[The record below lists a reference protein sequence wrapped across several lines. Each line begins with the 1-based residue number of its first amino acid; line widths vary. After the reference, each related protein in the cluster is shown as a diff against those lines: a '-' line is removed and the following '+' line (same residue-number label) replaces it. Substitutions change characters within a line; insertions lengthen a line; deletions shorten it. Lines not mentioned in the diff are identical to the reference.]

1 MLYSRPNDY
10 AATRRPEEKKKNTE
24 KENSDEEKVGKR
36 REEKLMSRQTSRG
49 KVEDGDGGSVLVLG
63 KEREGVEGERS
74 KWMDSIQS
82 SEWPRDQSVAT
93 PKGAFK
99 QKSPA
104 NCHKGTQAG
113 GVVKGTLALKGT
125 SWL

>member
-1 MLYSRPNDY
+1 MQQRGGRKRKKRTPIKKTAMRIRWEN
-10 AATRRPEEKKKNTE
+10 EEK
-24 KENSDEEKVGKR
+24 R
-36 REEKLMSRQTSRG
+36 KLTSRQTSRG

-82 SEWPRDQSVAT
+82 SEWPQDQSVAT
-93 PKGAFK
+93 PKGALK

-113 GVVKGTLALKGT
+113 GC
-125 SWL
+125 